1 MATDNSIL
9 PDSEV
14 LRQKVSLMALLGAFV
29 RLGMATFGGGVQ
41 AWVHRDIVVK
51 RRWLDEKEFLS
62 GLTVAQVLPGANP
75 VNIALYVGM
84 RLRGGVGGAIA
95 VLGMVIPA
103 FCVILVLGY
112 LYRTYGHFEIV
123 HFVLAGMAAA
133 AVGATLQMG
142 IKLAGRLPRNV
153 MAPVVGGVCFALVG
167 ILRWPMVP
175 VVAIAAPI
183 SIAWAFIL
191 ERKASNVR

>member
-1 MATDNSIL
+1 MATDSSSL
-9 PDSEV
+9 ADSEFN
-14 LRQKVSLMALLGAFV
+14 RPKVSLMALLGAFV

-41 AWVHRDIVVK
+41 AWVHHDIVVK
-51 RRWLDEKEFLS
+51 RGWLDEKEFLS

-84 RLRGGVGGAIA
+84 RLRGGVGGTIA

-142 IKLAGRLPRNV
+142 IKVAARLPRNV
-153 MAPVVGGVCFALVG
+153 MAPVVAGVCFAVVG

-175 VVAIAAPI
+175 VVAVAAPV
-183 SIAWAFIL
+183 SIAWAFVL
-191 ERKASNVR
+191 ERKARNDR

>member
-9 PDSEV
+9 PGSEV

-142 IKLAGRLPRNV
+142 IKLAGRLSRNF
-153 MAPVVGGVCFALVG
+153 MAPVVAGVCFVLVG